1 MAMWRILF
9 LQIKSHIDRFTH
21 TILFHLR
28 DIHAIDYVIIYVLPI
43 FSISL
48 LNGFLI
54 SIYKYRYD
62 QYDAISIF
70 AINRTRYLM
79 ITASKDDPIGE
90 LRLDSWLNAAN
101 NRRLANYV
109 DVIQNND
116 LESVYLL
123 RRRKAKKIRL
133 YCLIWSVTII
143 NDTLINS
150 GTSSKNTLVI
160 FTGWIDSCTTD
171 DQFCVVLGH
180 SLEDRPSSSLNN
192 ILSFLA
198 EINEDE
204 PFETK
209 QHFDITARELEFEA
223 DIVPAFLASRLC
235 VNTRDVYLR
244 SILRIPLPNVEF
256 YPIEKRNDVRTNHW
270 YTSKEN
276 STHPERMAKYD
287 SLLKTLPRFFETSF
301 YWWSYYSL

>member
-1 MAMWRILF
+1 M
-9 LQIKSHIDRFTH
+9 
-21 TILFHLR
+21 
-28 DIHAIDYVIIYVLPI
+28 
-43 FSISL
+43 
-48 LNGFLI
+48 
-54 SIYKYRYD
+54 
-62 QYDAISIF
+62 
-70 AINRTRYLM
+70 
-79 ITASKDDPIGE
+79 
-90 LRLDSWLNAAN
+90 
-101 NRRLANYV
+101 
-109 DVIQNND
+109 
-116 LESVYLL
+116 
-123 RRRKAKKIRL
+123 
-133 YCLIWSVTII
+133 WSVTII

-180 SLEDRPSSSLNN
+180 YLEDRPSSSLNN

-244 SILRIPLPNVEF
+244 SILRIPLPHVEF

-276 STHPERMAKYD
+276 STHPERMAKYG
-287 SLLKTLPRFFETSF
+287 SLLKTLPQFFETSF
-301 YWWSYYSL
+301 YWWSHL

>member
-1 MAMWRILF
+1 M
-9 LQIKSHIDRFTH
+9 T
-21 TILFHLR
+21 
-28 DIHAIDYVIIYVLPI
+28 
-43 FSISL
+43 
-48 LNGFLI
+48 
-54 SIYKYRYD
+54 
-62 QYDAISIF
+62 
-70 AINRTRYLM
+70 
-79 ITASKDDPIGE
+79 TASKDDPIGE
-90 LRLDSWLNAAN
+90 LRLESWLNAAN
-101 NRRLANYV
+101 NRRLAGYV
-109 DVIQNND
+109 DVIRSND
-116 LESVYLL
+116 LESRYFWW
-123 RRRKAKKIRL
+123 RH
-133 YCLIWSVTII
+133 CPIWSVTII

-171 DQFCVVLGH
+171 DQFCIVLGH
-180 SLEDRPSSSLNN
+180 YLEDRPSSSLNN

-223 DIVPAFLASRLC
+223 DILPAFLASRLC

-276 STHPERMAKYD
+276 STHPELMERYD
-287 SLLKTLPRFFETSF
+287 SLLKTLPRLFETSF
-301 YWWSYYSL
+301 YWWYFLLKPLDDK